1 MKNIFDRVANYL
13 SEHQSGMLATIIWTS
28 GSTPAPAQSRMLL
41 SREGE
46 RISGTIG
53 GGCVEEAIMR
63 RTAAL
68 ENKNFA
74 TILEYELNNEE
85 IESGL
90 ICGGKMKVLLEPI
103 YQSQI
108 ELYKMISNRIENG
121 NNSILLKIYNKK
133 GTVSECVYDEDLNLL
148 KGEKISSDIV
158 NESLINKKFPVLI
171 EKQENI
177 FILEQIEGKISLF
190 VFGGGH
196 IGRAISKFAS
206 ECGFSVTVIDDR
218 IEYANRKIHPE
229 AERTICIPFRDISD
243 EIGLNEN
250 SYVLIV
256 TRGHSYDEQV
266 LEKVLKYNP
275 KYIGMIGSKRKVL
288 IAFQHLKEK
297 GIEVEKLKNVFAPV
311 GLDIGAVTVEEIAI
325 SIVGEM
331 IRVRRKRDFD
341 LNQHMKLKDIKLENE

>member
-1 MKNIFDRVANYL
+1 MKNIFDRIANYL

-90 ICGGKMKVLLEPI
+90 ICGGKMRVLLEPI

-229 AERTICIPFRDISD
+229 AKRTICIPFRDISD

-325 SIVGEM
+325 SIIGEM